1 MERWRKMAHRQ
12 EVKLIEERK
21 MSESVMEEP
30 SCPTSQ
36 LESASSC
43 LRSRHWCRSY
53 QNHLGGRK
61 RKRED
66 SVNTVKGVSHEPTV
80 RSCHGSHQIVLELI
94 PKVPEISPIQSF

>member
-1 MERWRKMAHRQ
+1 MAHRQ
-12 EVKLIEERK
+12 EVKFIEERK

-61 RKRED
+61 QKQED
-66 SVNTVKGVSHEPTV
+66 SVNRIKGVSHEPTV
-80 RSCHGSHQIVLELI
+80 RDWHVSSNCVT
-94 PKVPEISPIQSF
+94 VYF